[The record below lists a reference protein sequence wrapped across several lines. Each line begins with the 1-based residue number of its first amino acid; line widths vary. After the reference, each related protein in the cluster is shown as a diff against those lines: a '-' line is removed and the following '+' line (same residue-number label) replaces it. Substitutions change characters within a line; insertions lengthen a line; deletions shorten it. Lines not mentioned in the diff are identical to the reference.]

1 MLAILF
7 LCGSEKILV
16 MEKEF
21 FFEYKEYLITQQGI
35 EIKRQNV
42 KLVQA
47 LTELLDVNHFV
58 SNEVRIKSE
67 KKIIEL
73 LSII

>member
-1 MLAILF
+1 
-7 LCGSEKILV
+7 